1 MGEKENKEMDKL
13 RRGILEEWEREIYW
27 DRNKYKEENKKEYI
41 CIRINMYRVYECV
54 FCVSSSEQFS
64 EYGSVAVP

>member
-27 DRNKYKEENKKEYI
+27 DRNKYKEENKKEY
-41 CIRINMYRVYECV
+41 MYMYTYKYV
-54 FCVSSSEQFS
+54 
-64 EYGSVAVP
+64 